1 MSYVIARPG
10 GYDGAKRYLR
20 WFQCGADGSVVAIA
34 YGARDEARTFAHER
48 SARALVRHL
57 GVRTVLDP
65 RGHAPHPPLQVVE
78 VTGQV
83 LGHGF
88 EYLVLSAQR

>member
-10 GYDGAKRYLR
+10 GHDGAKRYLR

-34 YGARDEARTFAHER
+34 YGVRDEARTFAHER

-57 GVRTVLDP
+57 GRRTVLDP
-65 RGHAPHPPLQVVE
+65 RGHHIEP
-78 VTGQV
+78 
-83 LGHGF
+83 
-88 EYLVLSAQR
+88 R